1 MTPETNSKIAVWRQK
16 ALEGTLTVDE
26 LKSAVEVLRGDRRG
40 ASVASEASRR
50 GKAKAVVPSADD
62 LLAELGG

>member
-1 MTPETNSKIAVWRQK
+1 MTPEMNSKIGLWRQK
-16 ALEGTLTVDE
+16 ALEGTLTTDE
-26 LKSAVEVLRGDRRG
+26 LKEAVEALRGDRRS

-50 GKAKAVVPSADD
+50 GKAKAVVPSAED

>member
-1 MTPETNSKIAVWRQK
+1 MTPELNSKITIWRQK
-16 ALEGTLTVDE
+16 ALEGTLSVDD
-26 LKSAVEVLRGDRRG
+26 LKSAIEALRGDRRG

-50 GKAKAVVPSADD
+50 GKAKVVVPSAED